1 MEHSKI
7 PDLAVNETTTRKG
20 KIVVIDATPASDK
33 VEMYNYVEPER
44 GSLLA
49 KRELGH
55 NCKIYCS
62 IIRERCEK
70 IFGLKRKNLGI
81 IASSRA
87 TMYYTGSH
95 KPVNIDNFRDLARQG
110 VAIIIIEK
118 EGIADLLYTFADK
131 YGVAFVCH
139 THPEKILYIAYYTI
153 KIIN

>member
-20 KIVVIDATPASDK
+20 KIVVIDATP
-33 VEMYNYVEPER
+33 
-44 GSLLA
+44 L
-49 KRELGH
+49 
-55 NCKIYCS
+55 
-62 IIRERCEK
+62 RERCEK

-95 KPVNIDNFRDLARQG
+95 KPVNIHNFRDLARQG

-139 THPEKILYIAYYTI
+139 TYPEKILYIAYYTI